1 MISTVLQQ
9 LQNLDLHTDYFFCF
23 NIQSGKG
30 RFIGWHTPDLE
41 KYLLDKG
48 FFKIDYLYAEDE
60 SQHEYQNGCI
70 QIVLSEQ
77 I

>member
-23 NIQSGKG
+23 NVQSNTG
-30 RFIGWHTPDLE
+30 RFMGWYTPDLE

-48 FFKIDYLYAEDE
+48 FFKIDYLYADDE
-60 SQHEYQNGCI
+60 TQHEYQNGSI
-70 QIVLSEQ
+70 QIVLSGLQ
-77 I
+77 

>member
-9 LQNLDLHTDYFFCF
+9 LQDLDLNTNYFFCF
-23 NIQSGKG
+23 NIQSGIG
-30 RFIGWHTPDLE
+30 RFIGWHTSDLE

-48 FFKIDYLYAEDE
+48 FYKCDYLYADND
-60 SQHEYQNGCI
+60 QNHEYQKGCI